1 LEEHAVNARNGI
13 LPRLAASPWFAAT
26 PTAAALVYPLLLAGL
41 HQGGKMLQGDAVAG
55 SAAIVVSLLLVLGV
69 PAFGFFTAVRLGRI
83 AQPTIAEARA
93 RGFAHLA
100 CACPPLFT
108 LIGVLLY
115 VNSSSISDLAVWA
128 AIWLTAGAAILVSA
142 SRDEAAPRRHTST
155 GLRFAHGASAA
166 AILAIFLAM
175 HIGNHLVGLWG
186 IEAHKVL
193 MKTLRHWYRNPVV
206 EPALI
211 LLIVFQ
217 ILSGA
222 WLLRARLGQ
231 RSGFFETLQSATGA
245 YLGIFLTSHVTAVLV
260 LGRSFVGIDT
270 DFYWASGEAAGLIA
284 DPWNV
289 RLIPHYLLAVWG
301 IITHAG
307 CGLRTVMLTHHV
319 RDTIADKVAAWISAC
334 GALVAIA
341 IVSAQSG
348 LRLG

>member
-1 LEEHAVNARNGI
+1 MNARSGI
-13 LPRLAASPWFAAT
+13 LARLGASPWFAVA
-26 PTAAALVYPLLLAGL
+26 PTVAALVYPLLLAGL
-41 HQGGKMLQGDAVAG
+41 YQGGRLLQGDVAAG
-55 SAAIVVSLLLVLGV
+55 SGAVVVSLLLVLAV
-69 PAFGFFTAVRLGRI
+69 PAFGLYTAVRLGRI
-83 AQPTIAEARA
+83 EHSTIAEARA

-100 CACPPLFT
+100 YACPPLFT

-115 VNSSSISDLAVWA
+115 VNSSSISDLAVWT
-128 AIWLTAGAAILVSA
+128 AIWLAAGAAILASA
-142 SRDEAAPRRHTST
+142 SRDEAAPQRQTSA

-186 IEAHKVL
+186 FEAHKAM
-193 MKTLRHWYRNPVV
+193 MKMLRHWYRGPVV

-211 LLIVFQ
+211 LLMLFQ
-217 ILSGA
+217 VVSGA
-222 WLLRARLGQ
+222 WLLRARLAQ
-231 RSGFFETLQSATGA
+231 RAGFFETLQSATGA
-245 YLGIFLTSHVTAVLV
+245 YLGVFIISHVTAVLV

-270 DFYWASGEAAGLIA
+270 DFYWASGESAGLIG

-301 IITHAG
+301 LITHAG
-307 CGLRTVMLTHHV
+307 CGLRTVMLAHQV
-319 RDTIADKVAAWISAC
+319 REPTADKVAAWISAC